1 MKRWIRPAI
10 LAVVCLIAVGAGWKG
25 YRAFYADERDAL
37 IEETKGFRSTA
48 NAYEKEL
55 SKEKAL
61 RDRLAAI
68 ASTTLGKQFPRTE
81 HRLRTGLSRV
91 GLDAGLTDVVVSSSA
106 PEDQKSPA
114 AIAKGMNLGMAKRLG
129 RSAAFSVVKAQVKG
143 TGTLAQVLQALA
155 MYEAQPWIH
164 RVQSMSIRPVGRERD
179 RFELKLDV
187 SSIWMP
193 DLAVDDPND
202 PAIVSPGEAGVAA
215 IAAIAGKNIFRVP
228 PAPAPE
234 QAVTQSPPAERPRA
248 EPAPAWGD
256 WKLTGVV
263 SGRRGL
269 EALLLNTRSGDRL
282 ALPPGGVVLG
292 ATLVSGGGEEAVFEL
307 EGAKWRVR
315 TGATLADRVRQE

>member
-1 MKRWIRPAI
+1 VKRWVHRAI
-10 LAVVCLIAVGAGWKG
+10 FVVVCLLIAGAGWKG
-25 YRAFYADERDAL
+25 YRSFYADERDAL
-37 IEETKGFRSTA
+37 IEETKGFRFTA

-55 SKEKAL
+55 EKQRAL
-61 RDRLAAI
+61 RDRLALV

-91 GLDAGLTDVVVSSSA
+91 GLDAGLSDVVVSSSA

-114 AIAKGMNLGMAKRLG
+114 V
-129 RSAAFSVVKAQVKG
+129 FSVVKAQVKG

-164 RVQSMSIRPVGRERD
+164 RVQSMSIQPVGRERD
-179 RFELKLDV
+179 QFELKLDV
-187 SSIWMP
+187 STVWMP

-202 PAIVSPGEAGVAA
+202 PSVVSPDEAGVAA

-234 QAVTQSPPAERPRA
+234 KAVAQAPQPERPRA
-248 EPAPAWGD
+248 DPAPAWGD

-282 ALPPGGVVLG
+282 ALVPGGVVLG